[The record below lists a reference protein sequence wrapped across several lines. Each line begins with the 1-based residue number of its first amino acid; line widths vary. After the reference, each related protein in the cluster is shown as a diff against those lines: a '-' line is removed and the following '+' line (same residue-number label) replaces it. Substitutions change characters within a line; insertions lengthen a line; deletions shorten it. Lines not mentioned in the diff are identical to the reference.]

1 VDHVNKVQAPG
12 YAVYGLKLGQQ
23 LNAAFSWFLEGRNL
37 TDKVYAAT
45 HGVVGDATVPANQR
59 LFNPGDGRA
68 VYAGITWMP

>member
-1 VDHVNKVQAPG
+1 
-12 YAVYGLKLGQQ
+12 
-23 LNAAFSWFLEGRNL
+23 
-37 TDKVYAAT
+37 VYAAT